1 MIMNNLLP
9 QVVGDA
15 EAGDGGGRGA
25 DDASA
30 PPASRDAVAID
41 VPAGGEGEASY
52 RDVRGTQWVPD
63 DDLAGFF
70 RSIASVD
77 DSMQKIK
84 EETVQLQSLHIKS
97 KIATNIDAVMALRQE
112 MAAHIATASTSSRG
126 VVGAF
131 EAMDKIRPGKLRSM
145 GANKARMRQTILQA
159 KKKQF
164 KRLMLDFSN
173 LRSTVQDDY
182 KEIVSRRCVRAC
194 VRAGGRAWV
203 DGWIDGWGGRTAKS
217 GRSARATSE
226 GAAPL
231 TPATRTPVGTHA
243 PPSPLSLLLPL
254 FFRSSLR
261 VAWRGGSL
269 SLSLSLSFAL
279 LSFPFPCSMDCMACC
294 VGIKPS
300 RVWCPATASSAA

>member
-182 KEIVSRRCVRAC
+182 KEIVSRRCVRAG
-194 VRAGGRAWV
+194 VRACGRAGVRAWV

-243 PPSPLSLLLPL
+243 PPSPPLPPSPSLFSL
-254 FFRSSLR
+254 FLARG
-261 VAWRGGSL
+261 VAWWLSL
-269 SLSLSLSFAL
+269 SLSLSLSLFPL
-279 LSFPFPCSMDCMACC
+279 LCFPFLSLAPWIAWHA
-294 VGIKPS
+294 V
-300 RVWCPATASSAA
+300 